1 MSGQEDFLK
10 KLIDALENAGIP
22 YMVSGS
28 IGSSFHG
35 RPRATN
41 DFDVIVA
48 PSREQLSSLISTL
61 GSECYLNSETAQ
73 EALKNTTIF
82 NVIDHGTGTKAD
94 LILLRQRD
102 FSRQEFQRRQK
113 VNVLGIDIWIVSP
126 EDAILSKLEWC
137 RDSEST
143 MHLQDALGVAVVQW
157 EKLDRT
163 YLKKWA
169 NKLQLEGQLEQLL
182 NEAQKLLD

>member
-1 MSGQEDFLK
+1 M
-10 KLIDALENAGIP
+10 
-22 YMVSGS
+22 
-28 IGSSFHG
+28 
-35 RPRATN
+35 
-41 DFDVIVA
+41 
-48 PSREQLSSLISTL
+48 
-61 GSECYLNSETAQ
+61 
-73 EALKNTTIF
+73 
-82 NVIDHGTGTKAD
+82 
-94 LILLRQRD
+94 
-102 FSRQEFQRRQK
+102 
-113 VNVLGIDIWIVSP
+113 LGIDIWIVSP

-157 EKLDRT
+157 ERLDRT